1 MRLVKTNLP
10 LRYFPVQALYFDWG
24 TCHIIIESRGAQGTN
39 VDLVK
44 LLSAGHRTGFFSG
57 ALLCEKKHQRKAN
70 SHLQPL
76 SALKASE

>member
-10 LRYFPVQALYFDWG
+10 PQYFPCQELYFDWG
-24 TCHIIIESRGAQGTN
+24 TCQIMIGSRGALSTN

-44 LLSAGHRTGFFSG
+44 LLSAGRRTGFFSS
-57 ALLCEKKHQRKAN
+57 ALLCEKKHQHKAN
-70 SHLQPL
+70 SHLNLL